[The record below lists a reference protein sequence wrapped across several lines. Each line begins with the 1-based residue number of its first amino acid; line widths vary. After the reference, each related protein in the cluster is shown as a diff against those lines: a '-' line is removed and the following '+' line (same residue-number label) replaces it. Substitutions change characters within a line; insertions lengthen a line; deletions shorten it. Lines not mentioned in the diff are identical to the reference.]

1 MCVCVCV
8 VDGREVKFFSL
19 LQRAS
24 MRAEKRMGERL
35 RQQQQEEEQ
44 GGERAEALEEDADFY
59 ELIKK
64 GREAGAV
71 EGNVWRG
78 IE

>member
-1 MCVCVCV
+1 MWWM
-8 VDGREVKFFSL
+8 DGWLHREVKFFSL

-35 RQQQQEEEQ
+35 RQQQEEE
-44 GGERAEALEEDADFY
+44 GERAEALEEDADFY